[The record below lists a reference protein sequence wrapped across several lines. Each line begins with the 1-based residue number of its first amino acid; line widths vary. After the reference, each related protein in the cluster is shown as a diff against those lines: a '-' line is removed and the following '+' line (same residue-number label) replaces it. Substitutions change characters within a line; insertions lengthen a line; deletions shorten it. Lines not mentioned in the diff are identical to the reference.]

1 MCTTEILLTLPA
13 IQSRAKESGDEKSF
27 LSGGW
32 TSTEKFCTVTS
43 AIAGNLKPFFSS
55 SSKNGKQCLWAIWEP
70 TSKWSKH
77 SEWWPAMI
85 SDTLFC
91 LKWHGRLERG
101 MTQMSSVK
109 IAAIN
114 GWWVIHHWKVQSDK
128 LAIVILPVV
137 VNRSCLWCLENKR
150 AFVV

>member
-55 SSKNGKQCLWAIWEP
+55 SSKNGKQCY
-70 TSKWSKH
+70 
-77 SEWWPAMI
+77 
-85 SDTLFC
+85 
-91 LKWHGRLERG
+91 GRFGSQL
-101 MTQMSSVK
+101 
-109 IAAIN
+109 
-114 GWWVIHHWKVQSDK
+114 QSDRNT
-128 LAIVILPVV
+128 
-137 VNRSCLWCLENKR
+137 VNDDLR
-150 AFVV
+150 